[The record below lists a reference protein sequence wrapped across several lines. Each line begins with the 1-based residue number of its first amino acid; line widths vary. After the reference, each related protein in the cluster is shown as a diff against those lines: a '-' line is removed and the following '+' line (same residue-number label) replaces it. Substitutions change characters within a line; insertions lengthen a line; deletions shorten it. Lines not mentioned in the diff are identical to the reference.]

1 MHAVTGA
8 GLGVVVNDSEDD
20 VVVVDD
26 DDGVIVV
33 VVVVVVVVVAIDMLD
48 DDVVVL
54 DSIGTVAVPVII
66 STLAYDPVVS
76 ENTKSNKQSTVTSP
90 SNSMRIPLPAEITL
104 PVNEKA
110 RTVDDDTDTV
120 KPASEVSPPDALVT
134 HSSE

>member
-26 DDGVIVV
+26 VDDGID
-33 VVVVVVVVVAIDMLD
+33 VAIGMLD
-48 DDVVVL
+48 DDTDVVVL

-90 SNSMRIPLPAEITL
+90 SSSKRIPLPAEITL

-120 KPASEVSPPDALVT
+120 KPASEEAPPDALVT
-134 HSSE
+134 HPSE

>member
-20 VVVVDD
+20 VVVVDV
-26 DDGVIVV
+26 DDGID
-33 VVVVVVVVVAIDMLD
+33 VAIGMLD
-48 DDVVVL
+48 DDTDVVVL

-66 STLAYDPVVS
+66 STLAFDPVVS

-90 SNSMRIPLPAEITL
+90 SSTKRIPLPAEITL

-120 KPASEVSPPDALVT
+120 KPASEEAPPDALVT
-134 HSSE
+134 HPSE

>member
-20 VVVVDD
+20 VVVVVV
-26 DDGVIVV
+26 DGID
-33 VVVVVVVVVAIDMLD
+33 VAIGMLD
-48 DDVVVL
+48 DDTDVVVL

-90 SNSMRIPLPAEITL
+90 SSTKRIPLPAEITL

-120 KPASEVSPPDALVT
+120 KPASEEAPPDALVT
-134 HSSE
+134 HPSE

>member
-20 VVVVDD
+20 VVVVDV
-26 DDGVIVV
+26 DDGID
-33 VVVVVVVVVAIDMLD
+33 VAIGMLD
-48 DDVVVL
+48 DDTDVVVL

-90 SNSMRIPLPAEITL
+90 SSTKRIPLPAEITL

-120 KPASEVSPPDALVT
+120 KPASEEAPPDALVT
-134 HSSE
+134 HPSE

>member
-20 VVVVDD
+20 VVVVVV
-26 DDGVIVV
+26 DDGID
-33 VVVVVVVVVAIDMLD
+33 VAIGMLD
-48 DDVVVL
+48 DDTDVVVL

-90 SNSMRIPLPAEITL
+90 SSSKRIPLPAEITL

-120 KPASEVSPPDALVT
+120 KPASEEAPPDALVT
-134 HSSE
+134 HPSE

>member
-26 DDGVIVV
+26 GID
-33 VVVVVVVVVAIDMLD
+33 VAIGMLD
-48 DDVVVL
+48 DDTDVVVL

-66 STLAYDPVVS
+66 STLTYDPFVS

-90 SNSMRIPLPAEITL
+90 SSSKRIPLPAEITL

>member
-26 DDGVIVV
+26 DGVIVL
-33 VVVVVVVVVAIDMLD
+33 VVVVVVVVAIGMLD

-66 STLAYDPVVS
+66 STLTYDPFVS

-120 KPASEVSPPDALVT
+120 KPASEEAPPDALVT
-134 HSSE
+134 HPSE

>member
-26 DDGVIVV
+26 DAGID
-33 VVVVVVVVVAIDMLD
+33 VAIGMLD
-48 DDVVVL
+48 DDTDVVVL

-90 SNSMRIPLPAEITL
+90 SSSKRIPLPAEITL

-120 KPASEVSPPDALVT
+120 KPASEEAPPDALVT
-134 HSSE
+134 HPSE

>member
-20 VVVVDD
+20 VVVVVV
-26 DDGVIVV
+26 DDGID
-33 VVVVVVVVVAIDMLD
+33 VAIGMLD
-48 DDVVVL
+48 DDTDVVVL

-66 STLAYDPVVS
+66 STLAFDPVVS

-90 SNSMRIPLPAEITL
+90 SSTKRIPLPAEITL

-134 HSSE
+134 HPSE

>member
-20 VVVVDD
+20 VVVVVV
-26 DDGVIVV
+26 DDGID
-33 VVVVVVVVVAIDMLD
+33 VAIGMLD
-48 DDVVVL
+48 DDTDVVVL

-66 STLAYDPVVS
+66 STLAFDPVVS

-90 SNSMRIPLPAEITL
+90 SSTKRIPLPAEITL

-120 KPASEVSPPDALVT
+120 KPASEEAPPDALVT
-134 HSSE
+134 HPSE